1 MNNYITKANP
11 AAETFEYVAYDLNGV
26 TYLPHYRNKNIFI
39 SPGYPRQNMF
49 RYSDKELQMM
59 GAKPR
64 VEMLW
69 RRGESDRVTDSNP

>member
-11 AAETFEYVAYDLNGV
+11 AAEKFEYVVYDLNGV

-39 SPGYPRQNMF
+39 GPGYPHQNMT

-59 GAKPR
+59 GAQPR

-69 RRGESDRVTDSNP
+69 RRGDSDRVTDSNP